1 VSGNAITHVLFDLD
15 GVLLDTEGLYTDAT
29 QAVVGRHGK
38 TYDWAIKRHTMGRD
52 ARFGA
57 RYLIDQLRI
66 PMTVE
71 EFLDERQPI
80 LEGLLATCS
89 AMRGA
94 EGFVRTLSSRGIPI
108 AVATSSDRKL
118 FELKIGSH
126 DWFHLFDA
134 IVCGDD
140 PRVRAKKPSPDI
152 FLAAAEDL
160 GAVPSQC
167 LVVEDSVAGIEAAR
181 AARMPVI
188 AMPDPELGD
197 GACAAA
203 NLVVANWGELTALL
217 GPDLDFSCIN
227 RH

>member
-1 VSGNAITHVLFDLD
+1 VFGNAITHVLFDLD
-15 GVLLDTEGLYTDAT
+15 GVLLDTEGLYTVAT

-57 RYLIDQLRI
+57 RYLLDQLQI

-80 LEGLLATCS
+80 LEGLLSTS
-89 AMRGA
+89 PAMRGA
-94 EGFVRTLSSRGIPI
+94 ESFVRNLSAAGVPT

-118 FELKIGSH
+118 FELKTSTH

-140 PRVRAKKPSPDI
+140 ARVRAKKPSPDI
-152 FLAAAEDL
+152 FLAAAKDL
-160 GAVPSQC
+160 GTVPGAC
-167 LVVEDSVAGIEAAR
+167 LVIEDSVAGIEAAC
-181 AARMPVI
+181 AAGMRVVAI
-188 AMPDPELGD
+188 PDPELGA

-203 NLVVANWGELTALL
+203 NLVVANWAELTDLL
-217 GPDLDFSCIN
+217 GPDLDFSRIN
-227 RH
+227 AH